1 MLEAFVKTDSPTF
14 EAAFG
19 NLKDIFNDSKFKKAV
34 DNYQKEFED
43 EVKQYGEDA
52 VKEVLTPDKMKNFD
66 DLTLITTTAIEK
78 RKAAFNKFMENIK
91 TYTVLYCKTL
101 KG

>member
-19 NLKDIFNDSKFKKAV
+19 NLKDIFNDSKFNKTV
-34 DNYQKEFED
+34 DDYQKDLEN
-43 EVKQYGEDA
+43 EVKELGENA
-52 VKEVLTPDKMKNFD
+52 VKEVLTPDRVKNFD
-66 DLTLITTTAIEK
+66 DLTLITTTAIEA
-78 RKAAFNKFMENIK
+78 RKVAFNKFMENIK